1 MAKFQKGQSGNP
13 KGRPKGS
20 TNDKTKYIKDW
31 AISLIGSNAKKLSD
45 EFKLLPLK
53 ERWKVVSQLMPYVLP
68 KQPTAYLKSKLR
80 EIGKML
86 TQLRRNATFFG
97 RYSSLVNIEVLGE
110 AWFPP

>member
-20 TNDKTKYIKDW
+20 TNDKTKYIKEW

-45 EFKLLPLK
+45 EFKFLPLK

-68 KQPTAYLKSKLR
+68 KQR
-80 EIGKML
+80 EIKANVDLHNLSDEQIDDIISEITGNVD
-86 TQLRRNATFFG
+86 TGGDDN
-97 RYSSLVNIEVLGE
+97 GE
-110 AWFPP
+110 

>member
-20 TNDKTKYIKDW
+20 TNDKTKYIKEW

-68 KQPTAYLKSKLR
+68 KKIYTARPKNTPWNTKFAR
-80 EIGKML
+80 H
-86 TQLRRNATFFG
+86 
-97 RYSSLVNIEVLGE
+97 
-110 AWFPP
+110 

>member
-53 ERWKVVSQLMPYVLP
+53 ERWKVYCRSRQ
-68 KQPTAYLKSKLR
+68 KAKSKQTWIYTTYR
-80 EIGKML
+80 MNK
-86 TQLRRNATFFG
+86 
-97 RYSSLVNIEVLGE
+97 
-110 AWFPP
+110 